1 MATASPFDMLLE
13 KLIGSQSTINTD
25 EQLGVKNTIDQSTTG
40 TQNVT
45 GQDVSQSV
53 MSADIGRLADVYNRQ
68 AAGVTPEMLQA
79 IFREG
84 SKAAPQLVSSTANAV
99 GARSGGNSP
108 LATALGELQSNLVGK
123 AAELNTTMLSQAGQT
138 AAQIGA
144 LTRQVTDTKNTN
156 QATTSGQNVLT
167 NQDQLSTKGSD
178 TTRRD
183 TINTKSTAL
192 TGGALAL
199 ASLLKNS
206 GIDAG
211 TIAGLLKKIGIG
223 SSDVP
228 WTGTTGPILTDTPF
242 DPNIFG
248 DGEQIPWGDYGMG
261 WKDGGIVDVPKLS
274 FDTKKALGQR

>member
-1 MATASPFDMLLE
+1 MLLE

-25 EQLGVKNTIDQSTTG
+25 EQLGVKNTINQTTTG
-40 TQNVT
+40 QTNVT
-45 GQDVSQSV
+45 GQDVGTSV
-53 MSADIGRLADVYNRQ
+53 MTADIGRLADVYNRQ

-108 LATALGELQSNLVGK
+108 LATALGELQSNLVGQ
-123 AAELNTTMLSQAGQT
+123 AAKLNTDMLGQAGQT

-223 SSDVP
+223 DSGLSLGDAAN
-228 WTGTTGPILTDTPF
+228 TG
-242 DPNIFG
+242 FG
-248 DGEQIPWGDYGMG
+248 DGTGLGGDWYTPTFGEDTAGLGEGFGGIFG
-261 WKDGGIVDVPKLS
+261 WKDGGIVPTPQLG
-274 FDTKKALGQR
+274 FDTKKVLGQR